1 MQLLRHTSRCR
12 ALTRAW
18 LARRAFINKTA
29 FIPLIQPTKQLC
41 SAGARARPSHYAYGS
56 TCIARDTCRSAPRRA
71 QHRSARESR
80 QPALVTS
87 APIAT
92 KNPAQEPPP
101 FGCVYTTVHTR
112 FYHMVRVAA
121 AMAWLLAAA
130 SAEKLGRTCG
140 NEGGASTTICSIPP
154 WPATWQMNASTIIM
168 PCNYTGFQVPST
180 IKGWGVVDFE
190 CDACLR

>member
-1 MQLLRHTSRCR
+1 
-12 ALTRAW
+12 
-18 LARRAFINKTA
+18 
-29 FIPLIQPTKQLC
+29 
-41 SAGARARPSHYAYGS
+41 
-56 TCIARDTCRSAPRRA
+56 
-71 QHRSARESR
+71 
-80 QPALVTS
+80 
-87 APIAT
+87 
-92 KNPAQEPPP
+92 
-101 FGCVYTTVHTR
+101 
-112 FYHMVRVAA
+112 
-121 AMAWLLAAA
+121 MAWLLAAA